1 MSKDVKD
8 ADCNAARLQTFNLD
22 AVAPL
27 VFILE
32 EAQKGTLTSQSAAEA
47 AKAALLLL
55 GNASAQT
62 AKERRKKVTKD
73 LNKDLMSLAE
83 DPEMF
88 EDAAPLLFGA
98 SFERKM
104 KEHLES
110 LKCLRQSM
118 TPKNG
123 YRSDQFFRG
132 SRPQYP
138 PRGGG
143 SNYRARGGQRF
154 QPYPIKEAE
163 KSSTSGPSV
172 LPQVTTGT
180 AENVRAVRSGLLCP
194 TYPLH
199 RGARKSCNGG

>member
-1 MSKDVKD
+1 M
-8 ADCNAARLQTFNLD
+8 FNLD

-32 EAQKGTLTSQSAAEA
+32 EAQKGTLTFQSAAEA

-73 LNKDLMSLAE
+73 LMSLAE

-88 EDAAPLLFGA
+88 EDAAPLLFRA

-118 TPKNG
+118 APKNG
-123 YRSDQFFRG
+123 HRSDQFFRG

-138 PRGGG
+138 PQGGG
-143 SNYRARGGQRF
+143 GNYRARGGQRF
-154 QPYPIKEAE
+154 QPYPHRRSRKEA
-163 KSSTSGPSV
+163 
-172 LPQVTTGT
+172 Q
-180 AENVRAVRSGLLCP
+180 R
-194 TYPLH
+194 PLQR
-199 RGARKSCNGG
+199 RGQLAQQK